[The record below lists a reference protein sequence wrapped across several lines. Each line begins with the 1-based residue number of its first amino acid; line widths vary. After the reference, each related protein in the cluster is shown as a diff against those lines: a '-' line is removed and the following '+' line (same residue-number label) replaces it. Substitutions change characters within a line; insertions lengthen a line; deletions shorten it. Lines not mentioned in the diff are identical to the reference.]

1 MKNKQQNKVGSGL
14 KERVLSV
21 LAGYSEVQD
30 SDNYIANITRIT
42 DKIKEMRQELMD
54 VKDNALKKISNINK
68 SIGILDSDANLNRML
83 NNEFADQLEKILN

>member
-83 NNEFADQLEKILN
+83 NNEFADQLEK

>member
-1 MKNKQQNKVGSGL
+1 MKNKQQNEVGSGL

-42 DKIKEMRQELMD
+42 DKIREMRKELMD

-83 NNEFADQLEKILN
+83 NSEFADQLEKILN